1 LYIKYDHPTVITL
14 LLSLPHILG
23 LKGETVVLQQS
34 RPVGLKYDHP
44 TVIKYDHP
52 TVY

>member
-1 LYIKYDHPTVITL
+1 MTTQLYIKYDHPTVIKYDHPTVITL

-34 RPVGLKYDHP
+34 RPVGLK
-44 TVIKYDHP
+44 I
-52 TVY
+52 